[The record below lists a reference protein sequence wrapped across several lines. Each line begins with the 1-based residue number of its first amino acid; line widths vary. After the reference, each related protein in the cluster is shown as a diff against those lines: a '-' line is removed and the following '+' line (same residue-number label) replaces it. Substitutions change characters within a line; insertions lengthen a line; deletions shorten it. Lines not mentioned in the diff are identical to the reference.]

1 MTTTVAHL
9 LVVLL
14 AAPGAGSPAPAP
26 LPDHAPQQAPATP
39 TTGVWPLQPTP
50 AVAEGFRPPSV
61 PYGAGHR
68 GVDLAGR
75 PGQVVRAAVAGRV
88 AYAGALA
95 GRGVVVV
102 SHGSSR
108 TTYEPVRATVEV
120 GTVVAAGDPLGRLEV
135 AGSHCAP
142 AVCLHWGLLEA
153 DTYLDPLTLVDAG
166 PVRLLP
172 LEGLPA
178 GGPRSPYR
186 GPEGGS
192 AGAGPAGFALLREVL
207 AGGTAGDT
215 GPPPH
220 VAAPGGS
227 RPV

>member
-9 LVVLL
+9 LVLLL
-14 AAPGAGSPAPAP
+14 AATGTGSPAPAP
-26 LPDHAPQQAPATP
+26 LPDHTPQQAPAA
-39 TTGVWPLQPTP
+39 GVWPLQPTP
-50 AVAEGFRPPSV
+50 TVVEGFRPPSV

-75 PGQVVRAAVAGRV
+75 PGQVVHAAADGRV
-88 AYAGALA
+88 TYAGSLA

-102 SHGSSR
+102 SHGSTR

-120 GTVVAAGDPLGRLEV
+120 GTVVAAGDPLGRLET

-142 AVCLHWGLLEA
+142 ASCLHWGLLEA
-153 DTYLDPLTLVDAG
+153 DTYLDPLTLVGAG

-178 GGPRSPYR
+178 GGPPLPHPGAQD
-186 GPEGGS
+186 GP
-192 AGAGPAGFALLREVL
+192 ADAGPTGFALLLEVL
-207 AGGTAGDT
+207 AGRVTGDT

-220 VAAPGGS
+220 MAAPGGT